1 MNSGGSQPHRRQT
14 MPFNDIVITKCYDK
28 FLPRENTMATALDV
42 KRETLNIR
50 IKPEERNLIDRAAQA
65 RGKNRTDF
73 ILDAARLAAEDALL
87 DQVMISVSP
96 EAYSQ
101 FVARLDMPPKPSTRL
116 RKTMQTLPPWER

>member
-1 MNSGGSQPHRRQT
+1 
-14 MPFNDIVITKCYDK
+14 
-28 FLPRENTMATALDV
+28 MAATQEV

-50 IKPEERNLIDRAAQA
+50 IKPEERNLIDRAAKT

-87 DQVMISVSP
+87 DQVIISVSS

-101 FVARLDMPPKPSTRL
+101 FLARLDMPPKPNQRL
-116 RKTMQTLPPWER
+116 RKTMQTPPPWER